1 MDVNPVEAIQT
12 GAQVTAG
19 AAGWGEMDNSQRA
32 RTVAGAAKT
41 GAAATGQNIPG
52 INAVTAIMTVDKIYS
67 DWGKMKNE
75 QRAVAAAS
83 LASSA
88 AAAAGYSIPGLNVA
102 LAGYNAYQYTKAG
115 YQQYYQGG
123 TSKQKAGYVAGS
135 ALVGPVNLGIMS
147 TASSMFKSG
156 KGKDQV
162 ARDFLRK
169 DLKTKGIYNKDFSLD
184 LADGTKAN
192 VGLDGGATHAVRYK
206 DKLVDSKSKGEIG
219 AYNTDYTN
227 DLDFF
232 SGMTGNTF
240 ARLMYGGRDPT
251 IDQTG
256 GQLGNAFLGKV
267 GYGQDMT
274 AENFNTVMTNARGVY
289 AKAGIKS
296 KEDGLE
302 LVNRAVK
309 EGRLSNADAIA
320 AQQSLGM
327 MYDKDGF
334 EAANK
339 LSQGRW
345 VGVDKLAD
353 APERTPTV
361 SIGYNSPGPVSTKTA
376 EVLTSKEEIRARNL
390 AKYASV
396 GV

>member
-1 MDVNPVEAIQT
+1 MDVNPIGAVQA
-12 GAQVTAG
+12 GAQATAG
-19 AAGWGEMDNSQRA
+19 AAGWQEMDNKQRA
-32 RTVAGAAKT
+32 KTVVSTART
-41 GAAATGQNIPG
+41 GAAATGQEIPG
-52 INAVTAIMTVDKIYS
+52 INAVTAIMSIDNIYS
-67 DWGKMKNE
+67 NWGKMKNE

-83 LASSA
+83 LASSG
-88 AAAAGYSIPGLNVA
+88 AAAAGYSVPGLNVA
-102 LAGYNAYQYTKAG
+102 LAAYNAYQYTKAG
-115 YQQYYQGG
+115 YNSYYKGG
-123 TSKQKAGYVAGS
+123 TSNQKAGYAVGS

-147 TASSMFKSG
+147 TVSSMFKSG
-156 KGKDQV
+156 KGKDQRL
-162 ARDFLRK
+162 RDAVRA
-169 DLKTKGIYNKDFSLD
+169 DLKSKGIYNKDFTLD
-184 LADGTKAN
+184 LPDGTKAN
-192 VGLDGGATHAVRYK
+192 VGLDGGAKHTVRYK
-206 DKLVDSKSKGEIG
+206 DKLVGKADSNIG

-227 DLDFF
+227 DMDFF
-232 SGMTGNTF
+232 AGMTGNTF

-256 GQLGNAFLGKV
+256 SQLGNAFLGKV

-274 AENFNTVMTNARGVY
+274 ADNFNIVMTNARGVY

-296 KEDGLE
+296 KEDGIE

-320 AQQSLGM
+320 AHQALGM

-334 EAANK
+334 DAANK

-361 SIGYNSPGPVSTKTA
+361 SVGSNSPASVSTKTA
-376 EVLTSKEEIRARNL
+376 DALLSKEEMRARNL